1 MQPKLHAQTSPTYTA
16 QNKPQF
22 NYKLLQSSTGSSRPS
37 GILWPVHQ
45 KSKFTEPILG
55 TVELSLDLR
64 ASRQLSGKVLR
75 YLKRVIV
82 TPAVYWSF
90 ARLDPGLRYQHWA
103 GISHQTQPF
112 DFAVTYV
119 FIKQSEFPGIC
130 DLSLTGQAP
139 LIPKLR
145 GQFAEFPKDS

>member
-1 MQPKLHAQTSPTYTA
+1 M
-16 QNKPQF
+16 
-22 NYKLLQSSTGSSRPS
+22 LLQSSTGSSRPA
-37 GILWPVHQ
+37 GILWPVRQ
-45 KSKFTEPILG
+45 NSKFTEPLLG
-55 TVELSLDLR
+55 TAELSLNLR

-103 GISHQTQPF
+103 GISHYTNPF
-112 DFAVTYV
+112 EFAVTYV
-119 FIKQSEFPGIC
+119 FIKQSETSCLC
-130 DLSLTGQAP
+130 DLPPTGQAP

-145 GQFAEFPKDS
+145 G